1 MDRKILGKRIR
12 DERLRLNMTQEQL
25 SEKINVT
32 ASYLGAVER
41 GEKSMTLEKLIDLIN
56 VFDVS
61 MDYMLS
67 DFISVKKEDTD
78 NYIWDLLNNM
88 NTKQRR
94 LTTEIAKLIK
104 QSNL

>member
-12 DERLRLNMTQEQL
+12 NERLRLKMTQEQL

-41 GEKSMTLEKLIDLIN
+41 GEKSMTLEKLVDLIN
-56 VFDVS
+56 VFDIS

-67 DFISVKKEDTD
+67 DFISANKENTD
-78 NYIWDLLNNM
+78 NDIWELLNNM
-88 NTKQRR
+88 NNHQRR
-94 LTTEIAKLIK
+94 LTMEIAKLIK
-104 QSNL
+104 QNYP